1 MALNGS
7 GSEVEVMLVADFA
20 CETGENPL
28 WHPMEKC
35 LYWTDIPK
43 GRLFRFDP
51 CSGRHEQ
58 CYEGRVVGGFTIQ
71 RDGSLLLF
79 MDRGTVAV
87 WREGSPLKIVTE
99 LSREQNT
106 RFNDVIA
113 DPSGR
118 VFCGTMSGP
127 DGSGRL
133 YRMELDGTAQVVL
146 ENVKCSNGM
155 AFSADEKSFF
165 HTDSFARQ
173 IRQYDYDRRDGS
185 IGNGRIFAE
194 FTEEDGFPD
203 GMTIDDADQ
212 AWSALWDGAR
222 VVRLGKNGTI
232 EREIKL
238 PTKQI
243 SSLCFGGEDY
253 ADMYITSAG
262 GDSRSIDNPVAGGL
276 FRAKRIASGRPEFLS
291 SIHVG

>member
-1 MALNGS
+1 MALSDGDTA
-7 GSEVEVMLVADFA
+7 VDAVLVADYA

-35 LYWTDIPK
+35 LYWTDIRK

-51 CSGRHEQ
+51 GSGRHEQ

-71 RDGSLLLF
+71 HDGSLLLF

-87 WREGSPLKIVTE
+87 WREGSPLKIVNE

-133 YRMELDGTAQVVL
+133 YRMELDGTANPVL
-146 ENVKCSNGM
+146 ENVQCSNGM
-155 AFSADEKSFF
+155 AFSADRKSFF

-173 IRQYDYDRRDGS
+173 ICQYDYDAREGS
-185 IGNGRIFAE
+185 ICNARVFAE
-194 FTEEDGFPD
+194 FTEQDGYPD
-203 GMTIDDADQ
+203 GMTIDYADQ
-212 AWSALWDGAR
+212 AWSALWDGGR
-222 VVRLGKNGTI
+222 VVRLGKDGTI

-238 PTKQI
+238 PTSQI

-276 FRAKRIASGRPEFLS
+276 FRAKGIGSGRPEFLS
-291 SIHVG
+291 RIQIG